1 MDVIQLKD
9 ELSKKSPEEIQFLLQ
24 ILLIEGKLSF
34 TALTSAYVAY
44 LEYVKED
51 NENKLIE
58 AETCV
63 LESFLYNK
71 GDDNEA
77 SHKSTLRALYL
88 LNKSKRFN
96 GLDDWNKKY
105 GYNEEEAKQLSWY
118 ERNKKYEQCVYL
130 DKGNSE

>member
-1 MDVIQLKD
+1 MDIIQLKD
-9 ELSKKSPEEIQFLLQ
+9 ELSKKNKEEVEFLLF
-24 ILLIEGKLSF
+24 LLLTEEKISF
-34 TALTSAYVAY
+34 TTLTSAYVAY
-44 LEYVKED
+44 LEHVKND
-51 NENKLIE
+51 NQNKLIE

-71 GDDNEA
+71 GDNDEA
-77 SHKSTLRALYL
+77 SRKSTLRALYL

-118 ERNKKYEQCVYL
+118 ERNKKYE
-130 DKGNSE
+130 

>member
-1 MDVIQLKD
+1 MDIIQLKE

-34 TALTSAYVAY
+34 TALTSAYVTY
-44 LEYVKED
+44 LEHVKED

-71 GDDNEA
+71 DDNDES
-77 SHKSTLRALYL
+77 SHKSALRALYL
-88 LNKSKRFN
+88 LNQSKRFN
-96 GLDDWNKKY
+96 GLDKWNKKY
-105 GYNEEEAKQLSWY
+105 KYNEEEAKQLSWY
-118 ERNKKYEQCVYL
+118 ERNKKI
-130 DKGNSE
+130 

>member
-1 MDVIQLKD
+1 MDIIQLKE

-24 ILLIEGKLSF
+24 LLLIEEKFSF
-34 TALTSAYVAY
+34 TDLTKAYVAY
-44 LEYVKED
+44 LEHTKED
-51 NENKLIE
+51 NENKLVE

-71 GDDNEA
+71 DDDDEA
-77 SHKSTLRALYL
+77 SHKSALRALYL

-118 ERNKKYEQCVYL
+118 ERNKRYK
-130 DKGNSE
+130 

>member
-1 MDVIQLKD
+1 MNIIQLKD
-9 ELSKKSPEEIQFLLQ
+9 ELSKKNKEEVEFLLY
-24 ILLIEGKLSF
+24 LLLVEEKISF
-34 TALTSAYVAY
+34 TTLTSSYVAY
-44 LEYVKED
+44 LEHVKND

-71 GDDNEA
+71 GDNDEA

-105 GYNEEEAKQLSWY
+105 GYNEEEAKELSWY
-118 ERNKKYEQCVYL
+118 ERNKKY
-130 DKGNSE
+130 K

>member
-1 MDVIQLKD
+1 MNIFELKD
-9 ELSKKSPEEIQFLLQ
+9 EFSKKSSEEIQFLLQ
-24 ILLIEGKLSF
+24 MLLIEGKFSF
-34 TALTSAYVAY
+34 TDLTKAYVAY
-44 LEYVKED
+44 LEYIKD
-51 NENKLIE
+51 DTQNKLVE

-71 GDDNEA
+71 DDSSEA

-105 GYNEEEAKQLSWY
+105 GYNEEEAKELSWY
-118 ERNKKYEQCVYL
+118 ERNKKY
-130 DKGNSE
+130 K

>member
-1 MDVIQLKD
+1 MNIFELKD

-24 ILLIEGKLSF
+24 ILLIEGKFSF
-34 TALTSAYVAY
+34 TDLTKAYVDY
-44 LEYVKED
+44 LEHIKND
-51 NENKLIE
+51 SQNKLIE

-71 GDDNEA
+71 GNDDEA
-77 SHKSTLRALYL
+77 SRKSTLRALYL

-118 ERNKKYEQCVYL
+118 E
-130 DKGNSE
+130 

>member
-1 MDVIQLKD
+1 MNIIQLKD
-9 ELSKKSPEEIQFLLQ
+9 ELSKKNKEEVEFLLY
-24 ILLIEGKLSF
+24 LLLVEEKISF
-34 TALTSAYVAY
+34 TTLTSSYVAY
-44 LEYVKED
+44 LEHVKND

-71 GDDNEA
+71 GDNDEA

-88 LNKSKRFN
+88 LNQSKRFN

-118 ERNKKYEQCVYL
+118 ERNKKYE
-130 DKGNSE
+130 

>member
-1 MDVIQLKD
+1 MDIIQLKN

-24 ILLIEGKLSF
+24 LLLIEGKLSF

-44 LEYVKED
+44 LEHAKED
-51 NENKLIE
+51 NENKLVE

-71 GDDNEA
+71 DDNDES
-77 SHKSTLRALYL
+77 SHKSALRALYL
-88 LNKSKRFN
+88 LNQSKRFN
-96 GLDDWNKKY
+96 GLDEWNKKY

-118 ERNKKYEQCVYL
+118 ERNKRYK
-130 DKGNSE
+130 